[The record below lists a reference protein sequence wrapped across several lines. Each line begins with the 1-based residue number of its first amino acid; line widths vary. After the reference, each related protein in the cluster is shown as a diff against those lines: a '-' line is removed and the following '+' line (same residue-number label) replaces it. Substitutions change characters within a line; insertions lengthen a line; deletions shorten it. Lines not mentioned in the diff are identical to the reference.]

1 MAIQSVN
8 TGNIT
13 SAVAQ
18 PKVASKNTIDT
29 QNQPS
34 NTVSSD
40 DTVNLKTIERTA
52 SSTPIV
58 DEAKVNEIKVAL
70 SSGSYAINPE
80 RIASKMMQ
88 LDFNLPNTT

>member
-8 TGNIT
+8 TGNVT

-18 PKVASKNTIDT
+18 PKVASKSTIDN

-34 NTVSSD
+34 HTVSSD

>member
-18 PKVASKNTIDT
+18 PKVASKSTIDT

>member
-8 TGNIT
+8 TGNVT

-18 PKVASKNTIDT
+18 PKVASKSTIDN